1 MKSILTACVFLSI
14 AAFGQSPSAVDSVFA
29 RDLSNPSLLV
39 QFFNL
44 PNFDPSHEL
53 ALGVAMSLS
62 KSQELHV
69 LMHYGWSR
77 DPMHY
82 GLGIHLGWYQYFH
95 GDHISSPYIG
105 GMISSIFYYT
115 EYFRLPIQKALST
128 GKATYSSG
136 LSAGILFFPESIF
149 QLSVD
154 YLLRYDYSVYPDFE
168 RHSFGHSVRFIG
180 RLSLAKLFRE

>member
-1 MKSILTACVFLSI
+1 MKNILTVFVFLPI
-14 AAFGQSPSAVDSVFA
+14 AAFGQSPSAMDSVSA

-39 QFFNL
+39 QLFDL
-44 PNFDPSHEL
+44 PRFIPSHEL
-53 ALGVAMSLS
+53 ALGVAVSS
-62 KSQELHV
+62 THDQEIHV
-69 LMHYGWSR
+69 LVQYGWSR
-77 DPMHY
+77 NHWHN
-82 GLGIHLGWYQYFH
+82 GLGIHLGWYKYFH

-154 YLLRYDYSVYPDFE
+154 YLLRYDYNVYPDFE

-180 RLSLAKLFRE
+180 RLSLAKLFHE

>member
-1 MKSILTACVFLSI
+1 MLHYEQRGWGLT
-14 AAFGQSPSAVDSVFA
+14 
-29 RDLSNPSLLV
+29 
-39 QFFNL
+39 
-44 PNFDPSHEL
+44 
-53 ALGVAMSLS
+53 
-62 KSQELHV
+62 
-69 LMHYGWSR
+69 
-77 DPMHY
+77 Y
-82 GLGIHLGWYQYFH
+82 GLGIQLGWYQYFH
-95 GDHISSPYIG
+95 GDHISSSYIG

-154 YLLRYDYSVYPDFE
+154 YLLRYDYNVYPDFE

-180 RLSLAKLFRE
+180 RLSLAKLFHE